1 MTNKELAPISQR
13 LTNTGSRKPGTT
25 ISRQQQW
32 RRVLNP
38 RSTSPG
44 TNPGTSP
51 GINRENNHNSNTPD
65 LQGKPTVKCSHQ
77 GKATKE
83 TLEKEVEIG
92 ETQIKNMNI
101 ENHKRGTIQKSM

>member
-1 MTNKELAPISQR
+1 MTNKGMDPVSQR
-13 LTNTGSRKPGTT
+13 LTNTGSKKPGVT

-32 RRVLNP
+32 RRELNP

-51 GINRENNHNSNTPD
+51 GTNRENHHNSSTLD